1 MEYIIIRAWADHYKR
16 VEDSLQKMVNEFI
29 MKGWKPQGGIAIMQS
44 KDGDYIIYQAMIKG
58 R

>member
-1 MEYIIIRAWADHYKR
+1 MEYIIIRAWANHYTS
-16 VEDSLQKMVNEFI
+16 VEDSLQKIVNEFI
-29 MKGWKPQGGIAIMQS
+29 KKGWKPQGGIAIMQN